1 MTNEDEAASR
11 SASSYLRRAAPRTI
25 GRVTA
30 MPRPAAGALR
40 TGPSLPAPGALR
52 TGPSLPA
59 PLRGVALASTIVV
72 IACGRADRRAPLEL
86 QDGSGP
92 PLGIAAFVP

>member
-1 MTNEDEAASR
+1 MTNEDKAASR

-40 TGPSLPAPGALR
+40 TGPSLPAP
-52 TGPSLPA
+52 
-59 PLRGVALASTIVV
+59 LRGVAPASTIVV